1 MENLLL
7 NTTKYLLHFWTLSSP
22 LLSTLKW
29 CLHYQWLDELG
40 FSFERPLDEYQQF
53 ICKAPLRNYLLY
65 IQITITCDKWKRS
78 EDRSLFFP
86 SILEAVDEQ
95 VSHGF
100 PMSFKFIPA
109 CIPQDEMTIRKTYR
123 VLQKNSHATWQAS
136 NSRSPLQPP
145 LQSCN
150 WKGVNVPNM
159 NGCFF
164 WRPMGTTRKKQLWS
178 WGARGDPTLEST
190 ILSDGCF
197 LWRTRYVR
205 YPPSCIRHA
214 NTHLNLITP
223 SCGSFWAGTAW
234 GGLNWNYASTKGCF
248 NPPTPPLSQQS
259 GETEW
264 VKVQQET
271 NADSC
276 NKWRKFTVSN
286 FEHACATNKVLSFS
300 KRSNLFV

>member
-1 MENLLL
+1 MTSGNEAKIGLFFF
-7 NTTKYLLHFWTLSSP
+7 HPFWRLSMRRSVM
-22 LLSTLKW
+22 
-29 CLHYQWLDELG
+29 G
-40 FSFERPLDEYQQF
+40 FPCPS
-53 ICKAPLRNYLLY
+53 
-65 IQITITCDKWKRS
+65 
-78 EDRSLFFP
+78 SLF
-86 SILEAVDEQ
+86 LH
-95 VSHGF
+95 VSRRTKWQSAKHTGF
-100 PMSFKFIPA
+100 FK
-109 CIPQDEMTIRKTYR
+109 
-123 VLQKNSHATWQAS
+123 KNSHATWQAS

-214 NTHLNLITP
+214 NTHLNLIIP